1 MIKLSIIIPIYNV
14 EKYLKECLDSL
25 IVGVSQK
32 IENQIEVLLIN
43 DGSTDNSLSICREY
57 VEKKKYI
64 KLLSKKNG
72 GLSSARNLGISV
84 AKGRYVSFID
94 SDDIVS
100 IRYVSSI
107 LKIINQIDF
116 DIFIFKYQKFI
127 QKNEIKMKKATK
139 SIPKVHKIKK
149 EECINGLTIDEI
161 GSFAWN
167 KVYNRELFK
176 DIKYPEK
183 KYFEDIFTT
192 YRLVNKATKF
202 IASNAVFYYYRQR
215 SGSILHQK
223 DFEIRLKILNDSIK
237 ARYELSL
244 FLNKNGSINSQVENN
259 KFLFNDCVHLIKA
272 IFINNKG
279 YKYLDCL
286 KFLKYFNFSI
296 KRDGLKHV
304 LILKLYVIN
313 PNILKYLCK
322 LIKRRK

>member
-139 SIPKVHKIKK
+139 SLPKVHKIKK

-183 KYFEDIFTT
+183 KYI
-192 YRLVNKATKF
+192 
-202 IASNAVFYYYRQR
+202 
-215 SGSILHQK
+215 
-223 DFEIRLKILNDSIK
+223 
-237 ARYELSL
+237 
-244 FLNKNGSINSQVENN
+244 
-259 KFLFNDCVHLIKA
+259 
-272 IFINNKG
+272 
-279 YKYLDCL
+279 
-286 KFLKYFNFSI
+286 
-296 KRDGLKHV
+296 
-304 LILKLYVIN
+304 
-313 PNILKYLCK
+313 
-322 LIKRRK
+322 